1 MKKWHS
7 FLSSKSNQVHE
18 MNSLLCE
25 TVPESPASVLKPG
38 MVSPGHDGNM
48 QGFTSEVEPAQL
60 WMFCLK
66 HDRLRTRN
74 KLEPQVLEHW
84 DHGPHSVKPSVEF
97 EETEQKEIEKW

>member
-1 MKKWHS
+1 MY
-7 FLSSKSNQVHE
+7 
-18 MNSLLCE
+18 SLLCE

-84 DHGPHSVKPSVEF
+84 DHGPHSVKPSVKF